1 MDHIIVRDEGK
12 DVYFSLEFKEE
23 VKEFVQDILLEQ
35 VSKSIYAKVL
45 YVNRTE
51 VDMVIITEDSQVKV
65 NVVEMKKYP
74 FGFLYDKNNGIVYAI
89 DEFPK
94 EFDEFKDRRKFCWVR
109 KGNLFFVKLKD

>member
-12 DVYFSLEFKEE
+12 DVHFTLIFKEE
-23 VKEFVQDILLEQ
+23 VKEFVQGILLKQ
-35 VSKSIYAKVL
+35 VSESSDAKVF
-45 YVNRTE
+45 YVNKTE
-51 VDMVIITEDSQVKV
+51 VDMIIITEDSQVKI
-65 NVVEMKKYP
+65 NVVEMSKYP

-94 EFDEFKDRRKFCWVR
+94 EFDEFTNRRRFCWVR